1 MTHLFKIKFLLFFFC
16 SLKTV
21 QSKLYYAGHTGLYN
35 LGNTC
40 YVNCVL
46 QLLRFIQMKIN

>member
-1 MTHLFKIKFLLFFFC
+1 MMIKNFFFRLS

-21 QSKLYYAGHTGLYN
+21 QPKIYSAGYTGLYN

-46 QLLRFIQMKIN
+46 QLLRFE